1 VALCEQRTEAGM
13 PVGCGDAGGLR
24 GDTDRRLQ
32 PAALPLCHPW
42 PGAPD
47 VPCQGHGGSRRVA
60 LVAAWPWSQPRR
72 CRGSAGRDA
81 ATRHHRHPRV

>member
-1 VALCEQRTEAGM
+1 M

-60 LVAAWPWSQPRR
+60 LVAAWP
-72 CRGSAGRDA
+72 
-81 ATRHHRHPRV
+81 